1 MEINFDEIYHFLFET
16 FNGVIV
22 LICASL
28 VVCIIACV
36 IMEHRTK
43 KMLRERKEAR
53 LRAEAEREAAEDND
67 DDDEDED

>member
-22 LICASL
+22 LICVSL

-53 LRAEAEREAAEDND
+53 LRAEAEREALQEN